1 MRRVTLIT
9 KADCSLCDQ
18 AKAVLE
24 RVADDTAVQVE
35 TVSVDSE
42 AGRALAER
50 SGLLFPPRRAHRRR
64 AVSLGPAIGAQA
76 PTGARM
82 LRRAEWRGGYDA
94 SRLTKVP
101 RTAHTTGPDVE
112 GLSATGGSR

>member
-1 MRRVTLIT
+1 VRRVTLIT